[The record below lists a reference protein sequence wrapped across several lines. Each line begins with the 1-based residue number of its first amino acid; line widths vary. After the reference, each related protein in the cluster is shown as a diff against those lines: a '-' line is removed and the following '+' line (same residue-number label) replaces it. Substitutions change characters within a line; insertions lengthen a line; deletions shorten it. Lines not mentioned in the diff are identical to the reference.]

1 MSHNIYNESQ
11 HLQQVTTSQLSH
23 NISKKPPYLLCVP
36 NHLITYLTFKKIRMN
51 EMQEEEVMAM
61 ESILQESFL
70 FIKEDH
76 TGILTI
82 KPGHAH

>member
-1 MSHNIYNESQ
+1 
-11 HLQQVTTSQLSH
+11 
-23 NISKKPPYLLCVP
+23 
-36 NHLITYLTFKKIRMN
+36 MN